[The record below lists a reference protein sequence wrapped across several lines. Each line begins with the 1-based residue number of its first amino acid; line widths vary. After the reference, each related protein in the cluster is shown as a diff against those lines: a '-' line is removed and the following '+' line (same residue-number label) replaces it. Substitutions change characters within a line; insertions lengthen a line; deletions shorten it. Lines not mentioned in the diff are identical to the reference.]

1 MREDCRELIQEWF
14 ADCSSVEEVAE
25 LYADIKMENQKQME
39 YMMQTL
45 TKKDEE

>member
-1 MREDCRELIQEWF
+1 MKNEIKNMIEEYF
-14 ADCSSVEEVAE
+14 TDCSTIEEVAE